1 MRLAVYG
8 TLRRGS
14 PYTGKVEG
22 FSLVFP
28 GELSFPTLIKNKKGE
43 GAVVEMVDV
52 NDEDLSYFDSYEN
65 IAGGL
70 YIRTT
75 TDVNLDNGKT
85 EKAWIYVAGPLLW
98 ENSKTFTEV
107 PDGDWLSSKTL
118 MMMNRVDDYERQTSE
133 F

>member
-1 MRLAVYG
+1 M
-8 TLRRGS
+8 
-14 PYTGKVEG
+14 E
-22 FSLVFP
+22 
-28 GELSFPTLIKNKKGE
+28 NKKGE
-43 GAVVEMVDV
+43 GAVVEMMDV
-52 NDEDLSYFDSYEN
+52 NNEDLSYFDSYEN
-65 IAGGL
+65 IDGGL

-118 MMMNRVDDYERQTSE
+118 MMMNRVDDYERQASE